1 MEMNTSS
8 TISLPHDTINIIFE
22 FAQPGSEETNVNGDG
37 IMSERTGDQVIDL
50 VHNPPGSHGDPAVP
64 AQRSSTND
72 INCFNRSAAT
82 QETLCSDDA
91 QKTSIETS
99 KSNVPQ
105 LSISN
110 PQQPWISNS
119 LQPSISCPP
128 QLPTMWIGNKQV
140 VQRVYVQMPV
150 QTHVCQNQKTSET
163 RPTQERKKSNNKKAD
178 YTRIT
183 KNQAEHTQRTEMQVE
198 STPITNSTKLA
209 LLNFLKKKSVATVN
223 EANGKSGENRIEPE
237 IQSFEPVGQASD
249 ACNKDKTCSNQLS
262 NIQKDLIDIP
272 ARTEGQRCP
281 ETVSITQSCSPEPV
295 QSSQESTQSF
305 NELTPTAVQSN
316 NTCQP
321 SNQKS
326 DAIEVNDEST
336 DKEIKQADKNCSVSP
351 STKENCV
358 EVENTTPDVML
369 GSELTTSV
377 QEVDVVVL
385 PSLLQPDVSTKVVK
399 KTKKIQK
406 QETGVKKTKRK
417 KPRECTECGKTFPTT
432 SQYCQHMN
440 IHYDRRPHKCNECGK
455 AFRQRHHLAKH
466 QLIHTGEKPY
476 VCQYCNKAFISFY
489 NRRDHERIHTGE
501 KPCECAHCGE
511 RFRYAQ
517 AMREHEVNVHGI
529 GKKTKNAV
537 KEKKFYACNVCGKT
551 FSWSS
556 ALSTHKKIHVDV
568 WPYKCKKCSRAFK
581 SYSNWWMHKKSH
593 SKEKPFECDLCGQR
607 LKRRGNLK
615 RHILTQHDPEEAEEC
630 LKTSKEFENF
640 RANKAKWTKK

>member
-1 MEMNTSS
+1 MWNSCRANAFLMESS
-8 TISLPHDTINIIFE
+8 GVNWFWE
-22 FAQPGSEETNVNGDG
+22 F
-37 IMSERTGDQVIDL
+37 L
-50 VHNPPGSHGDPAVP
+50 
-64 AQRSSTND
+64 
-72 INCFNRSAAT
+72 
-82 QETLCSDDA
+82 DA
-91 QKTSIETS
+91 
-99 KSNVPQ
+99 
-105 LSISN
+105 
-110 PQQPWISNS
+110 
-119 LQPSISCPP
+119 
-128 QLPTMWIGNKQV
+128 V
-140 VQRVYVQMPV
+140 VQCYWTLGKLYYV
-150 QTHVCQNQKTSET
+150 
-163 RPTQERKKSNNKKAD
+163 
-178 YTRIT
+178 
-183 KNQAEHTQRTEMQVE
+183 
-198 STPITNSTKLA
+198 
-209 LLNFLKKKSVATVN
+209 
-223 EANGKSGENRIEPE
+223 G
-237 IQSFEPVGQASD
+237 
-249 ACNKDKTCSNQLS
+249 
-262 NIQKDLIDIP
+262 LILF
-272 ARTEGQRCP
+272 TY
-281 ETVSITQSCSPEPV
+281 
-295 QSSQESTQSF
+295 F
-305 NELTPTAVQSN
+305 
-316 NTCQP
+316 
-321 SNQKS
+321 
-326 DAIEVNDEST
+326 
-336 DKEIKQADKNCSVSP
+336 
-351 STKENCV
+351 
-358 EVENTTPDVML
+358 
-369 GSELTTSV
+369 
-377 QEVDVVVL
+377 
-385 PSLLQPDVSTKVVK
+385 
-399 KTKKIQK
+399 
-406 QETGVKKTKRK
+406 TGIKKTKRK

-529 GKKTKNAV
+529 GKKTKNAA

-640 RANKAKWTKK
+640 RANKAKWAKKWLMLFQG